1 MVFRF
6 QSYTGGGPTPK
17 FSLYHVWKTYDTIYN
32 QGPIG
37 RKALSASLG
46 IGEGSMRT
54 ILDKMIKEG
63 SVENTK
69 QGAMLTERG
78 RKKFKNSGI
87 TVVPMRVDGMTVGTH
102 DCAVQ
107 VKGMADRIGNGA
119 EQRDEAVRAGAQG
132 ATTLIFQS
140 NRLSFPGD
148 PEHPNLS
155 ASISLRSAFDLEEN
169 DVVIIGSA
177 DSYDAAEKGAVTA
190 ALALSEIS
198 RSCWKDG
205 SAILMPD
212 MESEDIRCLALAIH
226 ELMGRIP
233 LTMRSKDHYGVRCE
247 DGDIIDANFTGPI
260 LEETIIKGQI
270 TRKISP
276 SGPYRGVP
284 VIAVPIMRKKE
295 AIAAIGVVDITRS
308 GVFEAMSRARSQQG
322 V

>member
-17 FSLYHVWKTYDTIYN
+17 FSLYHVWKAYDTIYN

-37 RKALSASLG
+37 RKALSTVLA
-46 IGEGSMRT
+46 IGEGSIRT
-54 ILDKMIKEG
+54 ILDKMMKEG

-69 QGAMLTERG
+69 QGTVLTERG

-87 TVVPMRVDGMTVGTH
+87 VVLPLRVEGMTVGTH

-132 ATTLIFQS
+132 ATTLIVQD
-140 NRLSFPGD
+140 NKLIFPGD
-148 PEHPNLS
+148 AEHPDQSTIIPLKTV
-155 ASISLRSAFDLEEN
+155 FDLEEN
-169 DVVIIGSA
+169 DVVIIGSS

-198 RSCWKDG
+198 RSCWKEG
-205 SAILMPD
+205 SAIMGAD
-212 MESEDIRCLALAIH
+212 MESEDLRCLALAIH

-260 LEETIIKGQI
+260 LEETISRGQI

-284 VIAVPIMRKKE
+284 IVAVPIMRKKE
-295 AIAAIGVVDITRS
+295 AVAAIGVVDITRG
-308 GVFEAMSRARSQQG
+308 GVFEAMSRARSQQR
-322 V
+322 